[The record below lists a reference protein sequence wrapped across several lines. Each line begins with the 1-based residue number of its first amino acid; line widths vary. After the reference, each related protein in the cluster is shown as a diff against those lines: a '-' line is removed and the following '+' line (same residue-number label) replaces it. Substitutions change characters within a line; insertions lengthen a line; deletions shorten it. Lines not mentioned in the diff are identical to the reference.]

1 MGSLFLLLYL
11 FSDLER
17 KLRDE
22 ISIETSQIKTSD
34 NEEKSE
40 TEENVEIGH
49 RAVDAVCSGES
60 AVIENEETVLSVAL
74 KGTHGHL
81 Y

>member
-1 MGSLFLLLYL
+1 ML

-49 RAVDAVCSGES
+49 REVAAVCSGES
-60 AVIENEETVLSVAL
+60 AVIENEETVLTVAL